1 MTGPR
6 RIERAPSPTTRAKE
20 VPATDLQDGIAPD
33 VTLREVPRRST
44 HPGNG
49 VRPRDVT
56 AGQGRTPL
64 MLYRRLSL
72 GLGMCDV
79 LALMCASVAALV
91 LTSGREALSTEFLL
105 TVGAS
110 GAIWVAIL
118 HAFGLYRLSGLSVR
132 DEARGVI
139 TAAMVGV
146 ILLTL
151 VSQWWSQPLTSAWLG
166 WTLLFVLAIE
176 FVVRWLFRSVIKDG
190 KREGHLALRTAIV
203 GMNDEALRLWQHLA
217 SPASGFDPVGC
228 MAMSDDPAAR
238 DGIPVLGDV
247 AELEEDHPPRR
258 HRLCLRR
265 LDRYVVRGDPED
277 P

>member
-1 MTGPR
+1 
-6 RIERAPSPTTRAKE
+6 
-20 VPATDLQDGIAPD
+20 
-33 VTLREVPRRST
+33 
-44 HPGNG
+44 
-49 VRPRDVT
+49 
-56 AGQGRTPL
+56 
-64 MLYRRLSL
+64 MLYRRLSV

-247 AELEEDHPPRR
+247 AELEEDHPTATPSIVSSSPRPLRRPRR
-258 HRLCLRR
+258 SGGSLRFAGGR
-265 LDRYVVRGDPED
+265 RRRSGCPRTS
-277 P
+277 PMSAPTGSPWS